1 MPEDKKNPHVLKQP
15 NVGPQQEV
23 TPEGAYLAAVTSL
36 PRILS
41 DVGKVLTGIL
51 EELNGIHDKLDVIA
65 LYHERKGI
73 DESLFGPEDLQG
85 EEPGDEQS
93 SE

>member
-15 NVGPQQEV
+15 NTSGPQQEV
-23 TPEGAYLAAVTSL
+23 TPEGAYLAAITSL

-41 DVGKVLTGIL
+41 DLGKVLTSIL
-51 EELNGIHDKLDVIA
+51 DEMNGVHDKLDVIA

-73 DESLFGPEDLQG
+73 DEHLFGPEDLQG
-85 EEPGDEQS
+85 EGDEQ
-93 SE
+93 EPEC